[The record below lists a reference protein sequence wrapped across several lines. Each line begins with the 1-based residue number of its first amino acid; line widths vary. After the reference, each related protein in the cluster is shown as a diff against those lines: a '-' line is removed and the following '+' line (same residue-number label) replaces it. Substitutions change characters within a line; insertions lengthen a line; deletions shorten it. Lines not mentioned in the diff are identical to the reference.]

1 MRGID
6 RRAAMALVA
15 GAAACPTTAW
25 AGAEGA
31 RELPSLFH
39 EHMIF
44 VTPTTTGGE
53 RLKFYTDT
61 GGGLFM
67 LRPVADRLGLSARGR
82 LEKSDEGEALM
93 VPFPEF
99 RADGWIPPTR
109 DGEIAAIAMDP
120 AQHGEFARRMIGD
133 GWSGLLGQRWFEDR
147 IWTFD
152 YPGRRLL
159 LHETAPAAPAGA
171 AIAPLHF
178 QMRRGKRSTA
188 FPRIQAQ
195 VAGETLDLLFDTGA
209 HGPLTPEAVA
219 VMGGAADVRATSFIT
234 LSVLNRWRAAHPDW
248 RYVEKG
254 ERGSGAPLIE
264 APSLRIAGLDAGPV
278 WFTGR
283 ADRNF
288 TEWMSQWTDRPI
300 TGALGGNAMRR
311 FRVTADYPAAR
322 ATLVAA

>member
-6 RRAAMALVA
+6 RRTALA
-15 GAAACPTTAW
+15 LGGAAAAW
-25 AGAEGA
+25 PVSARSAAGGV
-31 RELPSLFH
+31 RELPTLFH
-39 EHMIF
+39 EQMIF
-44 VTPTTTGGE
+44 VTPTTAGGE

-82 LEKSDEGEALM
+82 LERSDEGEALM

-99 RADGWIPPTR
+99 RPDAWIPPTR
-109 DGEIAAIAMDP
+109 DGEIAAIEMDP
-120 AQHGEFARRMIGD
+120 AQHGDFARRIVD
-133 GWSGLLGQRWFEDR
+133 EGWSGMLGQRWFEDR

-159 LHETAPAAPAGA
+159 LHEAAPVAAGA
-171 AIAPLHF
+171 AVAPLHF
-178 QMRRGKRSTA
+178 QTREGRRSTA
-188 FPRIQAQ
+188 FPRIQVE

-219 VMGGAADVRATSFIT
+219 VMGGSADVRATSFIT
-234 LSVLNRWRAAHPDW
+234 LTVLNRWRAAHPDW

-264 APSLRIAGLDAGPV
+264 APTVRIAGLDAGPV

-322 ATLVAA
+322 ASFETP